1 MVIDS
6 IQKILDSIGNLLGFE
21 WFPRSAELILILI
34 LVYLFVTALEWW
46 QGKK

>member
-6 IQKILDSIGNLLGFE
+6 IQKILDSIGYLLGFE

-34 LVYLFVTALEWW
+34 LVYLFATAHEWW
-46 QGKK
+46 KGKK

>member
-21 WFPRSAELILILI
+21 WYPRSAELILILI
-34 LVYLFVTALEWW
+34 LVYLFATALEWW
-46 QGKK
+46 KGKR

>member
-21 WFPRSAELILILI
+21 WYPRSAELILILI
-34 LVYLFVTALEWW
+34 LVYLFATAHECWK
-46 QGKK
+46 GKK

>member
-21 WFPRSAELILILI
+21 WFPRSPELILILI